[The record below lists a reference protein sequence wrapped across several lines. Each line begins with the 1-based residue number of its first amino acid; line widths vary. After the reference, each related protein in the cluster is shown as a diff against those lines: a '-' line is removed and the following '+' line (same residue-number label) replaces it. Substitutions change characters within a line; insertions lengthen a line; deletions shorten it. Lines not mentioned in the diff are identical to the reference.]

1 MARADV
7 GQSNILFWNKQVA
20 RGAQILSALLIR
32 ALPSA
37 ADTPQH
43 QDAREG
49 SPLASFKSSGISNL
63 HSVAKP
69 FKNTE
74 YANSRRW
81 KNLKQVV
88 AQEQA
93 DSDWPVD
100 FPAYWAIDAP
110 PSLLPQKKYCDI
122 TGLPA
127 LYTDPKTNI
136 RYHSAEVYRVVRTL
150 PPGSEQL
157 YLAAR
162 NANVTLK

>member
-1 MARADV
+1 MPV
-7 GQSNILFWNKQVA
+7 NK
-20 RGAQILSALLIR
+20 RGRKSR
-32 ALPSA
+32 PSSA

-43 QDAREG
+43 HDAREG

-74 YANSRRW
+74 YTNSRRW

-127 LYTDPKTNI
+127 LYTDPKTNV

-157 YLAAR
+157 YLAVR